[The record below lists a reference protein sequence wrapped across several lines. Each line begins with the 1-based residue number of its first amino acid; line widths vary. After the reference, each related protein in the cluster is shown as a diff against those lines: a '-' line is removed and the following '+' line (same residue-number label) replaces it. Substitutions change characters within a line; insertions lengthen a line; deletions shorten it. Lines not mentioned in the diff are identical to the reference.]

1 MKRLFTAFIAAVML
15 FGMCGCAAE
24 NRGGELPEPEVT
36 ITEAPAGAE
45 TVTPEATE
53 PVTTATEVTTTEATT
68 TEATTTEATTTTA
81 EATTTVATTTTPAPT
96 TVATTTTPAPTTTVA
111 TTTTPAPTTVATT
124 TTPAPTT
131 VATTT
136 TPTPT
141 TVATTTA
148 ATTAK
153 STTSKTSSTSKFRRP
168 LSNEMPMLIVHIDT
182 WCFPDP
188 QKVIDLIPDELLP
201 YVVFNISLSIGHDDN
216 GVFQRSGSGENGGY
230 ETAKSWIRACAEE
243 RVWVMVQPASG
254 GFSNFPDYK
263 KGDNLEETLYG
274 EFFRDYPNFL
284 GFNYCE
290 QFWGFDDKYD
300 QAGKKRSP
308 TLPQRYEHFGNLL
321 ELCNK
326 YGGYLVVSWCGNQ
339 WGQWCSPLAQLKT
352 HNYFADQLS
361 KYADNFILCDK
372 YTQSSY
378 KHDVQSQVLGYY
390 LSGYCGNFGVRY
402 DETAWSENV
411 DGKYTQSTGLSIMLE
426 SMLMNGA
433 TVIDGPE
440 LIWADDI
447 HEISNGSEDG
457 YKTRRW
463 DTFDVYD
470 NVTIDMF
477 KKIVDG
483 SLRIPT
489 REEVIKRTKV
499 AIIQDRTS
507 GNDDQKFC
515 TPENL
520 FEGLYRLDGDGGLRN
535 NYYHYKTTGRYP
547 TIPEIYKFRSS
558 SLEKLFTTKV
568 KVTEYDSR
576 WGNVNTK
583 VSEFNSLFP
592 EEYKGDMYA
601 ARYENTW
608 FTYSYYLKN
617 KTAKA
622 TLDLKYNTCDSLG
635 LSYSMYSSGIIREYS
650 DHIDFWLNNYDDNS
664 AYTLRT
670 DVITLNGA
678 SEKPSFTMTARTS
691 SQAKP
696 SAEESWEN
704 GVYTLTVKHNGPVDI
719 TIKCKGTAEGRKTS
733 YTKSSV
739 TAPKKPDAYTGERQY
754 EAECFD
760 TKAVERVVTNGYNTG
775 NAGYTAQGYLIF
787 GQNQGT
793 AVRDTVS
800 VLEDGT
806 HTLGI
811 RYSAK
816 SDITLTLCIN
826 GANVG
831 TVTLPKSSGW
841 ETKKYNVTLRK
852 GSNTVEL
859 KAESRLNSTLLL
871 DNFTLK

>member
-1 MKRLFTAFIAAVML
+1 MKRLFSIITAVVML
-15 FGMCGCAAE
+15 CGLCGLCGCSAGSKEPGLTAPETTAIAE
-24 NRGGELPEPEVT
+24 AELSEQ
-36 ITEAPAGAE
+36 
-45 TVTPEATE
+45 TVTAEATE
-53 PVTTATEVTTTEATT
+53 PVTTATEATTTEATT
-68 TEATTTEATTTTA
+68 TEATTTEATTTTVTTTT
-81 EATTTVATTTTPAPT
+81 EATTTTVTTTTAATTTTPAPTTPATTTTPVPTTVATTTTPAPT
-96 TVATTTTPAPTTTVA
+96 TVATTTTPAPTTA
-111 TTTTPAPTTVATT
+111 A
-124 TTPAPTT
+124 
-131 VATTT
+131 
-136 TPTPT
+136 
-141 TVATTTA
+141 TA
-148 ATTAK
+148 AATNTSQK
-153 STTSKTSSTSKFRRP
+153 SSKFRRP

-188 QKVIDLIPDELLP
+188 QKVINLIPKELRP

-263 KGDNLEETLYG
+263 KDDDLEETLFG
-274 EFFRDYPNFL
+274 EFFRDYPNFI

-300 QAGKKRSP
+300 QAGTKRSP

-352 HNYFADQLS
+352 HSYFASQLS

-378 KHDVQSQVLGYY
+378 KHDVQSQVLGFY

-402 DETAWSENV
+402 DETAWSDNI
-411 DGKYTQSTGLSIMLE
+411 DGEYTQSTGLSIMLE

-447 HEISNGSEDG
+447 HEIGSTNDSDG
-457 YKTRRW
+457 YKSRQW
-463 DTFDVYD
+463 DTYDVFD
-470 NVTIDMF
+470 NVTLDMF

-499 AIIQDRTS
+499 AIIQDVTS

-520 FEGLYRLDGDGGLRN
+520 FEGVYRLKGDGGLRN
-535 NYYHYKTTGRYP
+535 NFYHYKTTGRYP
-547 TIPEIYKFRSS
+547 TIPEIYRFKNRNLESQFTKLVKASS
-558 SLEKLFTTKV
+558 YNST
-568 KVTEYDSR
+568 
-576 WGNVNTK
+576 WGS
-583 VSEFNSLFP
+583 VSNKMSDLNMLFP
-592 EEYKGDMYA
+592 EEYTGDMYA
-601 ARYENTW
+601 ARLENTW

-617 KTAKA
+617 QAANA

-635 LSYSMYSSGIIREYS
+635 LKYSMYSSGIIREYP
-650 DHIDFWLNNYDDNS
+650 DHIDFWLNNYDDNN
-664 AYTLRT
+664 ARTLRT
-670 DVITLNGA
+670 DVITIKGA
-678 SEKPSFTMTARTS
+678 SQKPEFTLTARTS
-691 SQAKP
+691 SQVKP
-696 SAEESWEN
+696 SAEESWSD

-719 TIKCKGTAEGRKTS
+719 TIKCSGTAEGRKTS
-733 YTKSSV
+733 YTKTTLSE
-739 TAPKKPDAYTGERQY
+739 PKKPAAYTGERQY
-754 EAECFD
+754 EAECFE
-760 TKAVERVVTNGYNTG
+760 TKGVERVVTNGYGTG
-775 NAGYTAQGYLIF
+775 NEGYTAQGYLIF
-787 GQNQGT
+787 GREN
-793 AVRDTVS
+793 ASVKDTVS
-800 VLEDGT
+800 VLEEGE
-806 HTLGI
+806 HVLGI
-811 RYSAK
+811 RYSVT
-816 SDITLTLCIN
+816 SDATLALYVN
-826 GANVG
+826 GTKVG
-831 TVTLPKSSGW
+831 NITLPKSSGW
-841 ETKKYNVTLRK
+841 STKKFNVTLKK
-852 GSNTVEL
+852 GSNKIEL
-859 KAESRLNSTLLL
+859 KAESWLSSKLLL

>member
-1 MKRLFTAFIAAVML
+1 
-15 FGMCGCAAE
+15 
-24 NRGGELPEPEVT
+24 
-36 ITEAPAGAE
+36 
-45 TVTPEATE
+45 
-53 PVTTATEVTTTEATT
+53 
-68 TEATTTEATTTTA
+68 
-81 EATTTVATTTTPAPT
+81 
-96 TVATTTTPAPTTTVA
+96 
-111 TTTTPAPTTVATT
+111 
-124 TTPAPTT
+124 
-131 VATTT
+131 
-136 TPTPT
+136 
-141 TVATTTA
+141 
-148 ATTAK
+148 
-153 STTSKTSSTSKFRRP
+153 
-168 LSNEMPMLIVHIDT
+168 MLIVHIDT

-188 QKVIDLIPDELLP
+188 QKIIDLIPDEILP

-230 ETAKSWIRACAEE
+230 ETAKSWIRACAEK
-243 RVWVMVQPASG
+243 RAWVMVQPASG

-263 KGDNLEETLYG
+263 KDDNLEETLFA
-274 EFFRDYPNFL
+274 EFFRDYPNFI

-290 QFWGFDDKYD
+290 QFWGFDEKYSNS
-300 QAGKKRSP
+300 GSKRSP

-352 HNYFADQLS
+352 HSYFASQLS

-402 DETAWSENV
+402 DETAWSDKI
-411 DGKYTQSTGLSIMLE
+411 DGQYTQSTGLSIMLE

-440 LIWADDI
+440 LIWKDDI
-447 HEISNGSEDG
+447 HEIGNGADSDG
-457 YKTRRW
+457 YRTRRW

-489 REEVIKRTKV
+489 REEVIKRTKI
-499 AIIQDRTS
+499 AIIQDRTT

-535 NYYHYKTTGRYP
+535 NFYHYKTTGRYP
-547 TIPEIYKFRSS
+547 TIPEIYRFRNRN
-558 SLEKLFTTKV
+558 LENQFKTLV
-568 KVTEYDSR
+568 SVSDYNSR
-576 WGNVNTK
+576 WGSVNNK

-622 TLDLKYNTCDSLG
+622 TLDLKYNTCDTLG
-635 LSYSMYSSGIIREYS
+635 LSYSVYSSGIIREYS
-650 DHIDFWLNNYDDNS
+650 DHIDFWLNNYDDKNS
-664 AYTLRT
+664 KTLRT
-670 DVITLNGA
+670 DVITINGA
-678 SEKPSFTMTARTS
+678 SQKPSYTMTARTD
-691 SQAKP
+691 SQIKP
-696 SAEESWEN
+696 SAEESWAD
-704 GVYTLTVKHNGPVDI
+704 GVYTLTVKHNGPLDI
-719 TIKCKGTAEGRKTS
+719 TIKCSGSAEDRKTS
-733 YTKSSV
+733 YTKTTLYTPNKPSV
-739 TAPKKPDAYTGERQY
+739 YTGERQY

-760 TKAVERVVTNGYNTG
+760 TKGVERVVTNGYGTG
-775 NAGYTAQGYLIF
+775 NEGYTAQGYLIF

-793 AVRDTVS
+793 AVKDTVS
-800 VLEDGT
+800 VTEEGE
-806 HTLGI
+806 HVLGI
-811 RYSAK
+811 RYSVS
-816 SDITLTLCIN
+816 SDVILALYVN
-826 GANVG
+826 GSKVG
-831 TVTLPKSSGW
+831 TVTLSRSSGW
-841 ETKKYNVTLRK
+841 AVKKFNVTLKK
-852 GSNTVEL
+852 GSNKIEL
-859 KAESRLNSTLLL
+859 KAENRLNSKLLL